1 MRNTEHDMEKRN
13 SLTLTLD
20 QPFVAGTDDFYPFY
34 HRLHKLNCAIILY
47 CRSGRATIAIDL
59 KRYEITENTQ
69 VVLLPG
75 TVISLEE
82 RSDDLQISFFA
93 SHVEIFREACIRF
106 EPSFFHFLKEKP
118 CYTLPPEFTGAING
132 LLHAT
137 SAIYAD
143 TDNCFRNQIARNHLQ
158 SFLLDVYDKVHRLF
172 THKEIEGG
180 NRPNELFHK
189 FVALVHENCCSQR
202 DVVFYADKL
211 CISTKY
217 LTSICRMLM
226 GGSAKKVI
234 DDFTVLEI
242 KVLLQSTDLSIQA
255 IADQLNF
262 PDQSY
267 LGRYFKRHEGVSPME
282 YRANVVV

>member
-1 MRNTEHDMEKRN
+1 MEKSN
-13 SLTLTLD
+13 LLTLTLD
-20 QPFVAGTDDFYPFY
+20 QPFVAGTDDFAPFY
-34 HRLHKLNCAIILY
+34 NRLHKLNCAIILY
-47 CRSGRATIAIDL
+47 CRSGHATLAI
-59 KRYEITENTQ
+59 EITPNTQ

-75 TVISLEE
+75 SVITLEE
-82 RSDDLQISFFA
+82 KSDDLQISFFA
-93 SHVEIFREACIRF
+93 SHIEMFREACIRF
-106 EPSFFHFLKEKP
+106 EPSFFRFLKEKP
-118 CYTLPPEFTGAING
+118 CYTLPPEFTAPING

-137 SAIYAD
+137 CAIFAD
-143 TDNCFRNQIARNHLQ
+143 TDHRFRNQIARNHLQ

-189 FVALVHENCCSQR
+189 FVTLVHEHCCSQR
-202 DVVFYADKL
+202 DVVFYADRL

-217 LTSICRMLM
+217 LTSICRSLM

-234 DDFTVLEI
+234 DDFTALEI
-242 KVLLQSTDLSIQA
+242 KVLLQSTDLSIQE
-255 IADQLNF
+255 IADRLSF

-282 YRANVVV
+282 YRARLAGLK

>member
-1 MRNTEHDMEKRN
+1 MEKSN
-13 SLTLTLD
+13 PLTLALD
-20 QPFVAGTDDFYPFY
+20 QPFVAGTDDFAPFY
-34 HRLHKLNCAIILY
+34 NRLHKLNCAIILY
-47 CRSGRATIAIDL
+47 CRSGHATLAIDL
-59 KRYEITENTQ
+59 KKYEIPPNTQ

-75 TVISLEE
+75 SVITLEE
-82 RSDDLQISFFA
+82 KSEDLQISFFA
-93 SHVEIFREACIRF
+93 SHIEMFREACIRF
-106 EPSFFHFLKEKP
+106 EPSFFRFLKEKP
-118 CYTLPPEFTGAING
+118 CYTLPPEFTAPING

-137 SAIYAD
+137 GAIFAD
-143 TDNCFRNQIARNHLQ
+143 TDHRFRNQIARNHLQ

-189 FVALVHENCCSQR
+189 FVTLVHEHCCSQR
-202 DVVFYADKL
+202 DVVFYADRL

-217 LTSICRMLM
+217 LTSICRSLM

-234 DDFTVLEI
+234 DDFTALEI
-242 KVLLQSTDLSIQA
+242 KVLLQSTDLSIQE
-255 IADQLNF
+255 IADRLSF

-282 YRANVVV
+282 YRARLAGIK